1 MLLWILAPGVREAMI
16 ASACSFL
23 QKDMVIVFLLVI
35 QPSHD
40 TLLDGL
46 RTGDVTGA
54 FQDHRL
60 KDDETLDIT

>member
-1 MLLWILAPGVREAMI
+1 MI

-46 RTGDVTGA
+46 HTGDVTGA